1 MLIAIIG
8 IGAEI
13 LGFALM
19 IKAIRHLV
27 LQEGDYKASIYVEK
41 STGKPPPH
49 IEGAPNP
56 TYYRPGIYLVIAGL
70 AAQVVDIIVTQ
81 RFKIDI

>member
-8 IGAEI
+8 IGTEI

-19 IKAIRHLV
+19 IKAIRHV

-41 STGKPPPH
+41 STG
-49 IEGAPNP
+49 
-56 TYYRPGIYLVIAGL
+56 
-70 AAQVVDIIVTQ
+70 
-81 RFKIDI
+81 